1 MRLHRWGL
9 PTPTPA
15 RHDGW
20 ETMSDE
26 PPSSSGDQPFR
37 PLLRA
42 LRSLIFGRGG
52 EATLR
57 ESIEEA
63 LEDHAGDTPEGD
75 DLSETERLMLRN
87 LLDFG
92 ERRVGDVMVPRGEI
106 IACDVE
112 DNFQTL
118 VAAFVD
124 AGHSR
129 LPVFR
134 ESLDDVIGMIHVKD
148 VYAVIAGEGRSANV
162 EAESL
167 LRPVLFVPPAM
178 RVLDLLARMR
188 QGRTHMAIVVDEYGG
203 TDGLVTIE
211 DLVEEIV
218 GDIADEHDE
227 EEAEAI
233 TPLPEGGFEVDARV
247 DIEALEKAT
256 GAPLSEAADGDVD
269 TVGGLVF
276 MLAGHIPAIG
286 GIVAHPGGWSF
297 EVTAGDER
305 KIERVRAY
313 PPQAL
318 PAAASGA

>member
-1 MRLHRWGL
+1 
-9 PTPTPA
+9 
-15 RHDGW
+15 
-20 ETMSDE
+20 MSDE

-37 PLLRA
+37 PILRA

-63 LEDHAGDTPEGD
+63 LEDHAGDTPDED
-75 DLSETERLMLRN
+75 DLSATERLMLRN

-92 ERRVGDVMVPRGEI
+92 ERRVGEVMVPRGDI

-112 DNFQTL
+112 DDFQSL
-118 VAAFVD
+118 VAAFQD

-148 VYAVIAGEGRSANV
+148 VYAVIAGEGRRAAV
-162 EAESL
+162 AAETL

-211 DLVEEIV
+211 DIVEEIV

-233 TPLPEGGFEVDARV
+233 TPLPDGGYEVEARV
-247 DIEALEKAT
+247 DIEALETTT
-256 GAPLSEAADGDVD
+256 GTPLSAAADGDVD

-286 GIVAHPGGWSF
+286 QMVSHPSGWVF

-305 KIERVRAY
+305 KIERVRVY
-313 PPQAL
+313 PPQ
-318 PAAASGA
+318 PVSAAAGGA